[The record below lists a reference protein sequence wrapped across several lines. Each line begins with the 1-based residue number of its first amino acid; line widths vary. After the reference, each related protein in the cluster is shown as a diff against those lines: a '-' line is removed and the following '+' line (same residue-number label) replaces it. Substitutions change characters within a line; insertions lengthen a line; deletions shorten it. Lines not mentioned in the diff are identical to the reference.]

1 MPQPSALTTASFAAR
16 QRVRRRRAAA
26 AQVRDFLFRQDTLEK
41 MRVVKLLCHAVDAA
55 DIQPDAA
62 QLRHSP

>member
-1 MPQPSALTTASFAAR
+1 MPQPSALTTASFAAYSPAS
-16 QRVRRRRAAA
+16 VSAA
-26 AQVRDFLFRQDTLEK
+26 AQVRDFLFRQDALEE
-41 MRVVKLLCHAVDAA
+41 MRVVKLLCHPRNAA

>member
-1 MPQPSALTTASFAAR
+1 MASFAAYSPR

-26 AQVRDFLFRQDTLEK
+26 AQVRDFLFRQDALEE
-41 MRVVKLLCHAVDAA
+41 MRVVKLLCHPRNAA